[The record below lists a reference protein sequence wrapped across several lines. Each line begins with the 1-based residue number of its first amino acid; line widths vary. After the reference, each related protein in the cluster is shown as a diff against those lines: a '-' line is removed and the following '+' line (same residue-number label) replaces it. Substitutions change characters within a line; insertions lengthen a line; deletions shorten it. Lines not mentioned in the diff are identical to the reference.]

1 MTHPLKIIFRTF
13 ILVLILGLAIYQF
26 LPETPL
32 PKNAQIDSL
41 VVLKSKR
48 QLLAFYDG
56 QLLKTYSI
64 ALGRQP
70 IGAKEYEGDLK
81 TPEGSYII
89 NDKNPKST
97 YYKNLGIS
105 YPNAKDIAHARK
117 LHRPAGG
124 EIKIHGLK
132 NYMGLLGK
140 FHRWFDWTLGCIAV
154 QNSEIDELYNAVPV
168 GTPIIIFP

>member
-1 MTHPLKIIFRTF
+1 MTHPLKIIFRIFTP
-13 ILVLILGLAIYQF
+13 VLILGLAIYQF

-41 VVLKSKR
+41 VVFKSKR
-48 QLLAFYDG
+48 QLLAFYEG

-81 TPEGSYII
+81 TPEGSYVIY
-89 NDKNPKST
+89 DKNPHSD
-97 YYKNLGIS
+97 YHKNLGIS
-105 YPNAKDIAHARK
+105 YPNAKDIAHAKR
-117 LHRPAGG
+117 LHRSAGG
-124 EIKIHGLK
+124 QIKIHGLK
-132 NYMGLLGK
+132 NYMGLVGK

-154 QNSEIDELYNAVPV
+154 QNAEIDELYDAVTV
-168 GTPIIIFP
+168 GTPIVIYP